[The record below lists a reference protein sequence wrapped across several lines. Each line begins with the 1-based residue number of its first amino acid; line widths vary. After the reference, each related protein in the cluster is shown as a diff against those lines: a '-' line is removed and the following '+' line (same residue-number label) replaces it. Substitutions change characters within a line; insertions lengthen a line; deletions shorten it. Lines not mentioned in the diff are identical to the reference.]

1 MKKRLSAILALALM
15 MVAMTAS
22 VAFAGE
28 GTLTLEDT
36 YPRDGD
42 TGMQIEN
49 SGVKLYFDQNM
60 INKKN
65 EKANLDCFKFTDA
78 KGRALPIRVL
88 YSPKEEGLVLVLVD
102 NQTLESNS
110 DYKLYVSG
118 DVKAASGDT
127 LGEDLTIEF
136 TTVDTGKA
144 TTINMVL
151 TFVMMGAVMVAS
163 SKAAKQQQKNQNA
176 EKEVEEK
183 FNPYKVAKETGKSVA
198 EVLREEEAN
207 REKQKKK
214 IEKKKA
220 KEAALLAEIEAEE
233 EDDYEE
239 VIESDN
245 KKVKGPRPASAAGSK
260 YVEQLKAKKAEEAKR
275 KAAAG
280 TTNPKNK
287 CKKKKK

>member
-1 MKKRLSAILALALM
+1 MKKRFGAILALAM
-15 MVAMTAS
+15 MIVVMSTS
-22 VAFAGE
+22 FAFAG
-28 GTLTLEDT
+28 TLELEDT
-36 YPRDGD
+36 YPRNGD

-49 SGVKLYFDQNM
+49 SGVKLYFNQNM
-60 INKKN
+60 ISKEN
-65 EKANLDCFKFTDA
+65 EKANLDCFKFTDE

-110 DYKLYVSG
+110 SYKLYISG
-118 DVKAASGDT
+118 DVAAKSGDT

-136 TTVDTGKA
+136 QTVDTNKA

-151 TFVMMGAVMVAS
+151 TFVMMGGVMFAS
-163 SKAAKQQQKNQNA
+163 SRAAKQQQKNQTA

-183 FNPYKVAKETGKSVA
+183 FNPYKIAKETGKSVA

-207 REKQKKK
+207 REKQRKK

-220 KEAALLAEIEAEE
+220 KEAALLAELEE
-233 EDDYEE
+233 EDYDDEDD

-245 KKVKGPRPASAAGSK
+245 KRVKGPRPASVAGSK
-260 YVEQLKAKKAEEAKR
+260 YVEQLRAKRAEEAKR

-287 CKKKKK
+287 SKKKKH